1 MSGVLA
7 ASLVTWAV
15 AVKPNLAAPHD
26 FFGYAVGSTAVPAH
40 GGPIRAETGE
50 PQRR

>member
-1 MSGVLA
+1 MLA

-15 AVKPNLAAPHD
+15 AVKPNRAALHD
-26 FFGYAVGSTAVPAH
+26 FFGYAVGPTAGIAH